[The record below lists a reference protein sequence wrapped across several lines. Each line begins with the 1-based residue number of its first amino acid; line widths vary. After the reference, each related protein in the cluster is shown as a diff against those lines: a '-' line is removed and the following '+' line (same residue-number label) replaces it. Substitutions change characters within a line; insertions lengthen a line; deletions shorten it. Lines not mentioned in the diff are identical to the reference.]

1 MKKLGI
7 GFIFGL
13 LISSA
18 WAQVTVYPASVQ
30 IPKVAVAALP
40 VCTASTEG
48 LVYGVTD
55 ALAPAALVAVAAGG
69 AVHTL
74 VYCNGTS
81 WIVG

>member
-1 MKKLGI
+1 MKKLAI

-13 LISSA
+13 SLSAA
-18 WAQVTVYPASVQ
+18 WAQVTVYPQSSQ
-30 IPKVAVAALP
+30 IAKVAVASLP
-40 VCTASTEG
+40 ACAASTEG
-48 LVYGVTD
+48 LIYGVTD